1 VKDRPLERW
10 LSDEHADPELRQ
22 LLEAGSKD
30 RPRTQSLR
38 VAPLAI
44 SSLLTIQAASAAAA
58 PVVEGAARKALT
70 TVVLKWF
77 AGGVLVSATA
87 LSVSQALEPA
97 PRQVT
102 AKVQP
107 ALPAARPRAGA
118 RPATTR
124 EIEPASVGAEVATEP
139 SAGPVKLP
147 AVRADVARE
156 VAVLDVARVALL
168 QGNAQR
174 ALDTLAGLERMPSRS
189 LLPEATVLR
198 VRALLALNNV
208 QTAREVASR
217 FVATAPGSPQAPVL
231 RGLFAEPLET
241 K

>member
-1 VKDRPLERW
+1 MRDQPLQRL
-10 LSDEHADPELRQ
+10 LSDEQADPELRQ
-22 LLEAGSKD
+22 LLEAGSKE
-30 RPRTQSLR
+30 RPRAQSLR

-58 PVVEGAARKALT
+58 PVVQGAARQALT

-102 AKVQP
+102 TKVQP
-107 ALPAARPRAGA
+107 ALPVTRPRAGA
-118 RPATTR
+118 RPAFTPER
-124 EIEPASVGAEVATEP
+124 EPVSVGTEVGAEP
-139 SAGPVKLP
+139 SAAPVRLP
-147 AVRADVARE
+147 ALQADVARE
-156 VAVLDVARVALL
+156 VAVLDVARVALVH
-168 QGNAQR
+168 GNAQR
-174 ALDTLAGLERMPSRS
+174 ALDALAGLERMPSRS

-198 VRALLALNNV
+198 VRALLALSNE

-217 FVATAPGSPQAPVL
+217 FVATAPGSPQAAVL